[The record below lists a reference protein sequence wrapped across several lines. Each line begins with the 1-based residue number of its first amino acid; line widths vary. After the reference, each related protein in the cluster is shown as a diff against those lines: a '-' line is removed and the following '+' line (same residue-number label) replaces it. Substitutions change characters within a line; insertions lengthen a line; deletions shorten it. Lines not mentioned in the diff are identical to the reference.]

1 MLTKIIYIRGTNGTV
16 PTPPIQGTAT
26 ETINGTGSFRLD
38 SELTRLSYNGRGFH
52 RICIESI
59 GTGNTGVFILKAK
72 TRLENTY
79 HLLSDDEDES
89 KITPSD
95 EKLSIPINIITSS
108 SDIEFNCTNITANSV
123 YQLTIT
129 TGSI

>member
-1 MLTKIIYIRGTNGTV
+1 LT
-16 PTPPIQGTAT
+16 PLPPAPLPPPPYR
-26 ETINGTGSFRLD
+26 EPL
-38 SELTRLSYNGRGFH
+38 EVA
-52 RICIESI
+52 IEPLPFMSI

-123 YQLTIT
+123 YQLTKYKLFL
-129 TGSI
+129 

>member
-1 MLTKIIYIRGTNGTV
+1 LN
-16 PTPPIQGTAT
+16 
-26 ETINGTGSFRLD
+26 
-38 SELTRLSYNGRGFH
+38 YNGRGFH

-95 EKLSIPINIITSS
+95 EKLSIPINASSGSRDYSRVYYIIRSVFQIDITIDATASSTTSTS
-108 SDIEFNCTNITANSV
+108 TVQGAPRSGN
-123 YQLTIT
+123 
-129 TGSI
+129 

>member
-1 MLTKIIYIRGTNGTV
+1 LLGVSSPPVVPAGITV
-16 PTPPIQGTAT
+16 V
-26 ETINGTGSFRLD
+26 
-38 SELTRLSYNGRGFH
+38 
-52 RICIESI
+52 SI
-59 GTGNTGVFILKAK
+59 TGVFILKAK

-129 TGSI
+129 LL